1 MMTFGLWLMGGFK
14 SLCKLLAEHWR
25 IVLPIIAFV
34 LIVFTISHYKNA
46 YEREKKAFTE
56 YIALVKEES
65 RLRAEVNKQ
74 KEDSYAKQTI
84 ILKNQHA
91 SIIEHLKGQ
100 YNATLKNKDTAITN
114 SNAMRD
120 SLRRKLADATKG
132 LPEHSGGSIRLAEIG
147 ADGNTTD
154 TGQAEYIH
162 ELEYA
167 CAMTTAEY
175 NTLYDR
181 CDAANRVK
189 VDNTDTQ

>member
-1 MMTFGLWLMGGFK
+1 MISFGLWLLGKFK
-14 SLCKLLAEHWR
+14 SLSQLLITHWR
-25 IVLPIIAFV
+25 IVLVV
-34 LIVFTISHYKNA
+34 LMLLVIWHYKSA
-46 YEREKKAFTE
+46 YENEKQDFAE
-56 YIALVKEES
+56 YIGLVKEES
-65 RLRAEVNKQ
+65 RLRAELNKQ

-100 YNATLKNKDTAITN
+100 YNATLKNKDAAISN
-114 SNAMRD
+114 SNALRD
-120 SLRRKLADATKG
+120 SLRRKLANAAER

-147 ADGNTTD
+147 ADSNTAD

-181 CDAANRVK
+181 CDAANK
-189 VDNTDTQ
+189 LK